1 MANQVIPRLN
11 GDDYQ
16 HLYSWYHVLSLL
28 RPKDQVS
35 RVRVEDADA
44 GSVDDVTIYHELG
57 SGLPEEFYHFFYQ
70 VKYHEN
76 QEHHY
81 STEKLLERKPNGRS
95 LLQKFFDTWKS
106 LQAQHP
112 GQRIELYLVSNWSW
126 NNSDGIG
133 KCLNQLESKLSKEFF
148 SAGAKSEVGKSR
160 ESWRTHLGASE
171 EDFTGFIQ
179 SLNFHLGTG
188 PFREIE
194 RMVAER
200 MEHLQLKCDQNAVS
214 TAVNVVR
221 EWIRTKQGDIT
232 IDVLQGALKD
242 RDLYAPES
250 AERYVTIHM
259 NTIGER
265 MFDLEP
271 DFTLDWRKYFEG
283 QPGLKGHQLKNP
295 ANWNKK
301 LLPELRS
308 MLEEV
313 RAASAFKL
321 IRVRGLSRLSA
332 WFAFGFTFSEVA
344 GYVIEVEQ
352 QQQHW
357 RTDVPPST
365 DFRLLISNKDGS
377 PEGEMVTGTG
387 TTVACGIS
395 VSGSLDD
402 DVRAHLATLD
412 NETVASLL
420 LLRPERNLGRECLRG
435 PDDAVALARGVK
447 DLLRPFVKRWGATRV
462 LLYYFGPLAGA
473 CFLGHQLNAVC
484 REIQLME
491 DQQPGYALSFALRG

>member
-28 RPKDQVS
+28 RPKEQVS

-44 GSVDDVTIYHELG
+44 GSVDDVTIYHELD

-95 LLQKFFDTWKS
+95 LLKKFFDTWQS
-106 LQAQHP
+106 LRAQHP

-126 NNSDGIG
+126 NTADGVG
-133 KCLNQLESKLSKEFF
+133 KCLNQMESKLSGEFL

-160 ESWRTHLGASE
+160 ESWRAHLGVSP
-171 EDFTGFIQ
+171 EDFNGFIQ
-179 SLNFHLGTG
+179 SLNFHLGSG

-194 RMVAER
+194 RLVAER
-200 MEHLQLKCDQNAVS
+200 MEHAQLKSDVNAV
-214 TAVNVVR
+214 AIAINIVR

-232 IDVLQGALKD
+232 LDVLQRGLKE
-242 RDLYAPES
+242 RDLYAPETD
-250 AERYVTIHM
+250 ERYVTIHM
-259 NTIGER
+259 NTIGQR
-265 MFDLEP
+265 MFDLDP

-313 RAASAFKL
+313 RVANSSKL
-321 IRVRGLSRLSA
+321 VRVRGLSRLSA

-352 QQQHW
+352 QLQHW
-357 RTDVPPST
+357 RTDVPAST
-365 DFRLLISNKDGS
+365 DFKIVVSGKNGS
-377 PEGEMVTGTG
+377 PDGDVITGIG

-395 VSGSLDD
+395 VTGSLDE
-402 DVRAHLATLD
+402 DVRSHLSKMEGD
-412 NETVASLL
+412 SVAALL
-420 LLRPERNLGRECLRG
+420 LLRPERELGRECLRG
-435 PDDAVALARGVK
+435 PSDAVALARGTK
-447 DLLRPFVKRWGATRV
+447 ELLRSFVKRWGATRV

-473 CFLGHQLNAVC
+473 CFIGHQLNAVC

-491 DQQPGYALSFALRG
+491 DQQPSYAPSFLLG